1 MIDSVDADADAAHD
15 RVEILRD
22 AVVHGQKDVEYAG
35 SSRAGW
41 SPKAATVTTNFTV
54 MGKPAM
60 VHAKFRL
67 PFAVSPPVLA
77 TAAANAGIAS
87 SFFSQSE
94 ASIDAGTN
102 S

>member
-1 MIDSVDADADAAHD
+1 M
-15 RVEILRD
+15 
-22 AVVHGQKDVEYAG
+22 AG

-67 PFAVSPPVLA
+67 PFAASPPVLA

-87 SFFSQSE
+87 SFLSQSK
-94 ASIDAGTN
+94 ASIAAGKGFAKVAVSPGPRSSGGTPGIPANN
-102 S
+102 SFAAA